1 MKNLSI
7 IILLAFTALLSS
19 CGKKSEQ
26 NETLLSAKDFA
37 EKIQKTPDAT
47 ILDVRT
53 PEEFENGHLNNAQ
66 NIDWNGDDFSGKVKA
81 FDKSKPV
88 FVYCLSGGRSASAA
102 NQLRSEG
109 FKQVYELD
117 GGILAWRNDNLPESN
132 NGNAPTSTLSD
143 KAFQDTLNKNQVVLV
158 DVYAEWCGPC
168 KKMKPIID
176 EITKEQAGKVTIIRI
191 DADLNPE
198 LCQNL
203 NVEALPT
210 LLLYKNKNLVW
221 SNVGFM
227 DKPEILEALNKQ

>member
-1 MKNLSI
+1 MKNISI

-19 CGKKSEQ
+19 CGKKTEQ
-26 NETLLSAKDFA
+26 NDTLLSAKDFA
-37 EKIQKTPDAT
+37 EKIQKTPDAI

-53 PEEFENGHLNNAQ
+53 PEEFENGHLNKAQ
-66 NIDWNGDDFSGKVKA
+66 NIDLNGDDFSEKVKA
-81 FDKSKPV
+81 IDKSKPV

-102 NQLRSEG
+102 AQLRSEG

-117 GGILAWRNDNLPESN
+117 GGIMAWRNDNLPESN
-132 NGNAPTSTLSD
+132 NGNVQPSGLSD
-143 KAFQDTLNKNQVVLV
+143 KAFQDTLNAHQVVLV
-158 DVYAEWCGPC
+158 DVYADWCGPC
-168 KKMKPIID
+168 KKMKPFID

-191 DADLNPE
+191 DADQNPE

-203 NVEALPT
+203 NVESLPT